1 MNPPRHLLESVLLVL
16 QFDGSLRPPRDPGFP
31 TQKLG
36 RLASCSAALL
46 KDDRIVAV
54 GGRTLPLF
62 PGMTSADAEFEGLLM
77 GLEFLCSDNRCDE
90 EKLVVQGDC
99 KVVIDLMNQQ
109 ARPRK
114 LESKY
119 DAAVKC
125 LGRLGVHDIDF
136 QHIMRESNGLCDS
149 VCGKVIEMAVEQA
162 FLQLSADAEHS
173 VGDTLNRYFG
183 KRSIIPFSQRL
194 KSYCRMVE
202 RARED
207 GDGLGLQ
214 QLGLQLESD
223 AKQWPSDSGEPCR
236 QALLSSSIKLQIEGC
251 ELKGDDKVAS
261 KLRRKYR
268 FVLAMYAES
277 SGFTQTIQQSG
288 STKQGGGFFS
298 ADSSENLVAL
308 KEWKQKA
315 GEIFLV
321 HRAES
326 MRDTLRSVWVT
337 P

>member
-1 MNPPRHLLESVLLVL
+1 M
-16 QFDGSLRPPRDPGFP
+16 QFDGSLRPPRDSGFP

-46 KDDRIVAV
+46 MDDRIVAV

-77 GLEFLCSDNRCDE
+77 GLEFLCSDNKYDE

-119 DAAVKC
+119 DAAVTC
-125 LGRLGVHDIDF
+125 LGRLRVADVDF

-149 VCGKVIEMAVEQA
+149 VCGQVIEMAVEQA

-173 VGDTLNRYFG
+173 VGDTLDRYFG

-194 KSYCRMVE
+194 HPYYRMVE

-223 AKQWPSDSGEPCR
+223 VKQWPSDSSEPFT
-236 QALLSSSIKLQIEGC
+236 QTLLTLSIKLQIEGC
-251 ELKGDDKVAS
+251 ELKGDAKVAS

-268 FVLAMYAES
+268 FILGKYAES
-277 SGFTQTIQQSG
+277 SGLTQIVQQSR
-288 STKQGGGFFS
+288 STKQGGDYFS
-298 ADSSENLVAL
+298 ADSNHHLVAL
-308 KEWKQKA
+308 KEWKQRA
-315 GEIFLV
+315 GEVFLV
-321 HRAES
+321 DRAES
-326 MRDTLRSVWVT
+326 MRDKSRSVWVT